1 MHPVSRSAQW
11 MFKLLSRIEAGEA
24 DSNDLDML
32 LELAGSMGIMPGTT
46 ICGLADGHNWAVRTV
61 STSSVANLK
70 PGSDPPRRSAR
81 GGLYL
86 FDQRNLNQAAPPMR
100 SGW

>member
-1 MHPVSRSAQW
+1 

-46 ICGLADGHNWAVRTV
+46 ICGLTDGHNWATER
-61 STSSVANLK
+61 SSCN
-70 PGSDPPRRSAR
+70 AR
-81 GGLYL
+81 
-86 FDQRNLNQAAPPMR
+86 APYQSQTDFGVDLRLDWQSM
-100 SGW
+100 GW